1 MLRRFVLTGAPGAGK
16 TALAVA
22 LRDRGYVIVAEAA
35 TDVIA
40 DEHAHG
46 IAEPWRNGGFLDD
59 IVRLQRQRQ
68 LAPIAG
74 DLQVQVYDRSPLCTL
89 ALARYLQRPVT
100 PLLAEEVA
108 RVIDERIYE
117 PTVFFVRPLGFIAP
131 TPARRISYEESLRF
145 EAIHEAVYHEHGF
158 QLVDVPA
165 GTINQRAATVDTY
178 IRSQA
183 SLAPIPEIWERASP
197 RHLSPEI
204 QRQQPPEITDQ
215 WLTASVGQRPFPDS
229 SGGWIFM
236 CFRADRRCRASWRG
250 AAGRSRAVP
259 ARLPAPARGGPR
271 GAHTT
276 KPQVRC

>member
-1 MLRRFVLTGAPGAGK
+1 
-16 TALAVA
+16 
-22 LRDRGYVIVAEAA
+22 
-35 TDVIA
+35 
-40 DEHAHG
+40 
-46 IAEPWRNGGFLDD
+46 
-59 IVRLQRQRQ
+59 
-68 LAPIAG
+68 
-74 DLQVQVYDRSPLCTL
+74 
-89 ALARYLQRPVT
+89 
-100 PLLAEEVA
+100 LLAEEVA

-215 WLTASVGQRPFPDS
+215 WLTASVGQRPFVDTV
-229 SGGWIFM
+229 
-236 CFRADRRCRASWRG
+236 RASG
-250 AAGRSRAVP
+250 AIQP
-259 ARLPAPARGGPR
+259 
-271 GAHTT
+271 
-276 KPQVRC
+276 

>member
-1 MLRRFVLTGAPGAGK
+1 VTWGARPDWRQFDLVSVLVLGRPNETNPLEERSEMLRRFVLTGAPGAGK

-59 IVRLQRQRQ
+59 IVRLQRQQQ

-215 WLTASVGQRPFPDS
+215 WLTASVGQRPFVDTV
-229 SGGWIFM
+229 
-236 CFRADRRCRASWRG
+236 RASG
-250 AAGRSRAVP
+250 AIQP
-259 ARLPAPARGGPR
+259 
-271 GAHTT
+271 
-276 KPQVRC
+276 

>member
-40 DEHAHG
+40 DEHARG
-46 IAEPWRNGGFLDD
+46 IDEPWRNGGFLDD

-68 LAPIAG
+68 RAPIAR
-74 DLQVQVYDRSPLCTL
+74 DVQVQAYDRSPLCTL

-100 PLLAEEVA
+100 PLLADEVA

-131 TPARRISYEESLRF
+131 TPARRISYEQSLRF
-145 EAIHEAVYHEHGF
+145 AAIHEAVYHEHGF

-165 GTINQRAATVDTY
+165 GTINQRAATIHTY
-178 IRSQA
+178 IRA
-183 SLAPIPEIWERASP
+183 PRPSLAPEIRKPASP
-197 RHLSPEI
+197 RHLSQEI
-204 QRQQPPEITDQ
+204 PRQQPPEITNRGSTQ
-215 WLTASVGQRPFPDS
+215 PCAMSLFLRS
-229 SGGWIFM
+229 S
-236 CFRADRRCRASWRG
+236 
-250 AAGRSRAVP
+250 
-259 ARLPAPARGGPR
+259 
-271 GAHTT
+271 
-276 KPQVRC
+276 